1 MFTHYEYLTVIECSI
16 TKIPK
21 TEKVNQTLLLKT
33 PRSNTIFRITVCN
46 RIRLPQL
53 KKGDKVKLVLDFY
66 TCGRSNTPRFTVR
79 DVILLHDLKTKEIVV
94 EH

>member
-1 MFTHYEYLTVIECSI
+1 MFTHYEYLTVVECNI

-21 TEKVNQTLLLKT
+21 TDRVNQSLLLRI
-33 PRSNTIFRITVCN
+33 PRTDTVFRITVAN

-66 TCGRSNTPRFTVR
+66 TCGRSNSPRFTVR
-79 DVILLHDLKTKEIVV
+79 DVILLQELKLKEVAAR
-94 EH
+94 

>member
-1 MFTHYEYLTVIECSI
+1 MFTYYEYLTVIECSI

-21 TEKVNQTLLLKT
+21 TERVNQTLLLKI
-33 PRSNTIFRITVCN
+33 PRTKTTFRITICN

-66 TCGRSNTPRFTVR
+66 TCGRSQTPRFTVR
-79 DVILLHDLKTKEIVV
+79 DVILLHDLKVKEIAIG
-94 EH
+94 